1 MCRRA
6 TLLKSDF
13 GRDVS
18 SEFYDIFHKNFF
30 IGHLQTAAS
39 TRTKKKFFHI
49 PLQCLIKFD
58 RRSCNQVGF

>member
-30 IGHLQTAAS
+30 IGHLQAAAS
-39 TRTKKKFFHI
+39 TRTKKKFFSHPFAVLDKI
-49 PLQCLIKFD
+49 
-58 RRSCNQVGF
+58 